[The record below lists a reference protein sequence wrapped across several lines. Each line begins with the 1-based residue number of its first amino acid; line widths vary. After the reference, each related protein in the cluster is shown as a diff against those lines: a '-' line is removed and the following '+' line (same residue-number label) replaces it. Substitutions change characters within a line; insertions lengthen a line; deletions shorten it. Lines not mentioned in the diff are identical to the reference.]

1 MFRNHACPETQDKW
15 VRIILISGFVI
26 QIVSAI
32 NAIGYWH
39 PDQQHSIIEFATY
52 KLGITPVELM
62 AREFPE
68 QVRQTLQVYVF
79 FGFYKV
85 MQFLHLDDAYRA
97 HTILRLITSLL
108 GFALYN
114 TIILSTFKDS
124 RRLTLYTLL
133 IIANFSWALPY
144 IRTLFNS
151 ETFGGL
157 AYFSAILLYKYFS
170 TRSMTVWKAMLVG
183 FVLSLAFF
191 FRFQMGFAMLGL
203 GIWLIFFEKASPKII
218 AGLATG
224 FLIGTVGNVFLDS
237 LYYGEFAFTPY
248 NYWKVNIID
257 GRAMGKVD
265 PIWHYAGILA
275 LFLTVP
281 PVSFVLLFFLGKGF
295 YKKFRDPYS
304 LSVIFFLLAHCLVPH
319 KEPRFLFPI
328 LGILPIILGY
338 GLGDYLDR
346 LPDKIRQTDFAVG
359 IRALVFVSVPLN
371 TVLLVILL
379 FVPVA
384 QHIAFT
390 KTLNEYFDEDVPVT
404 VIFYQRTP
412 YETPTARNVATYY
425 LHSKKPNIEMVTVDD
440 RFGFLGRMNQH
451 EKGTYFVSTYDRLV
465 KDRLLDEMDCIPLA
479 MSSNFLTRINYWMQR
494 MNGPVLP
501 ELWTL
506 YDCGA
511 ARAN

>member
-1 MFRNHACPETQDKW
+1 M
-15 VRIILISGFVI
+15 
-26 QIVSAI
+26 
-32 NAIGYWH
+32 
-39 PDQQHSIIEFATY
+39 
-52 KLGITPVELM
+52 
-62 AREFPE
+62 
-68 QVRQTLQVYVF
+68 
-79 FGFYKV
+79 
-85 MQFLHLDDAYRA
+85 
-97 HTILRLITSLL
+97 
-108 GFALYN
+108 
-114 TIILSTFKDS
+114 
-124 RRLTLYTLL
+124 
-133 IIANFSWALPY
+133 
-144 IRTLFNS
+144 
-151 ETFGGL
+151 
-157 AYFSAILLYKYFS
+157 
-170 TRSMTVWKAMLVG
+170 
-183 FVLSLAFF
+183 
-191 FRFQMGFAMLGL
+191 
-203 GIWLIFFEKASPKII
+203 
-218 AGLATG
+218 ATG
-224 FLIGTVGNVFLDS
+224 FLIGTAGNVFLDS

-248 NYWKVNIID
+248 TYWKVNIID
-257 GRAMGKVD
+257 GRAMGTAKR
-265 PIWHYAGILA
+265 IWHYVGILA

-281 PVSFVLLFFLGKGF
+281 PVSFILLFFLGKGF

-304 LSVIFFLLAHCLVPH
+304 LSVIFFLLVHCLVPH

-328 LGILPIILGY
+328 LGILPVILGY

-346 LPDKIRQTDFAVG
+346 LPDKIRKTDFAVG
-359 IRALVFVSVPLN
+359 VRALVFVSVLLN

-440 RFGFLGRMNQH
+440 RFGFLARMNQH

-479 MSSNFLTRINYWMQR
+479 VSSNFLTRINQWMQR
-494 MNGPVLP
+494 MNGPVMP

-511 ARAN
+511 AGAN